1 MARGNGSLHL
11 VGRGTLAQSPPEQI
25 VFPDTMIRL
34 RFVPIVPTLSRF
46 VALMWQT
53 RFVRRQVETRAR
65 TTAGIFKISQRDI
78 DEFLIPLPPT
88 NEQSAILEL
97 ASAQLSVL
105 DQLDTQ
111 VEANLKRAARLRQG
125 ILKRAFE
132 GRLLP
137 QDPTDEPAEKLLERI
152 RQQRQPATTMYNGYL
167 GTRRARGPRRTSA
180 PLLPFPQDDGNDEGG
195 KP

>member
-1 MARGNGSLHL
+1 MNDAGFDYAERRYIPINKEIATKLSVKEGDFFVARGNGSLHL

-34 RFVPIVPTLSRF
+34 RFVPIVPTLNRF

-78 DEFLIPLPPT
+78 DEFLIPLPPA
-88 NEQSAILEL
+88 NEQSAIIEL

-111 VEANLKRAARLRQG
+111 VGNFSKISGRMAWQLVECSHAIDSAR
-125 ILKRAFE
+125 
-132 GRLLP
+132 
-137 QDPTDEPAEKLLERI
+137 D
-152 RQQRQPATTMYNGYL
+152 
-167 GTRRARGPRRTSA
+167 S
-180 PLLPFPQDDGNDEGG
+180 
-195 KP
+195 